1 MFHSNVFLTLRQHP
15 TRMKQRAG
23 IAMQCGTLAALL
35 MAFSGTSVQAATPS
49 LPDGLTEQ
57 KIDDVVTKAQK
68 AFDVPGIAV
77 GVIHDGKIVFAK
89 GYGRREDNEKS
100 GKVDPNTLFAIGS
113 NSKEFTATALATLV
127 DEGKL
132 KWTDRVIDV
141 MPEFRV
147 SDPWIT
153 HEFRVSDLLTHH
165 SGMGLG
171 AGDMMLFSH
180 STFTRKDVLA
190 ALPYMPFTGRFRAD
204 YAYNNLLYVVA
215 GALVEKIS
223 GQTWEHYVQTH
234 LIDAAGLPACQSTFP
249 VKGQTDV
256 AAGQGSDGVLPDRA
270 TLEPVAVAPAGGVWC
285 SVNGMNRWVQTL
297 LNGGKT
303 VEGRKIISL
312 AQRDALWAPSAL
324 IPVPDSGS
332 KTQSHFRAYGYGW
345 FMEDFYGLKRVWHT
359 GTISGMVSYVSMLPE
374 KNTGLVVLTNHYA
387 NSATAAIAV
396 TMSSLIAT
404 GKSAD
409 WVAYW
414 QDQTKKA
421 QDKAE
426 KEASTTGPGSPAR
439 PFIALPV
446 SDLKDYVGLYHDSW
460 RGDIRLSLKGKD
472 LVMTFGKA
480 EGLSGTLSALPHDLF
495 VAKWQN
501 RAEDA
506 EDDSYVQFERNTS
519 GKVTGFHMQV
529 VGSDFSFDAQ
539 DLHPLKVS
547 AQ

>member
-1 MFHSNVFLTLRQHP
+1 
-15 TRMKQRAG
+15 MKQRAN

-35 MAFSGTSVQAATPS
+35 MALSGTSVQAATPA

-57 KIDDVVTKAQK
+57 KIDDVVSRAQK

-141 MPEFRV
+141 MPEFKV

-153 HEFRVSDLLTHH
+153 REFRVSDLLTHH

-190 ALPYMPFTGRFRAD
+190 GLPYMPFTGRFRAD

-324 IPVPDSGS
+324 IPVPDSAA

-374 KNTGLVVLTNHYA
+374 KNSGLVVLTNHYA
-387 NSATAAIAV
+387 NSATASIAL
-396 TMSSLIAT
+396 TMSSLITT
-404 GKSAD
+404 GKSVD
-409 WVAYW
+409 WVTYW
-414 QDQTKKA
+414 QDETKKA
-421 QDKAE
+421 EDKAA
-426 KEASTTGPGSPAR
+426 KGASTTGPGSPAR
-439 PFIALPV
+439 PFIALPM
-446 SDLKDYVGLYHDSW
+446 SDLKDYVGLYHDAW
-460 RGDIRLSLKGKD
+460 RRDIHLSLKGND

-480 EGLSGTLSALPHDLF
+480 DGLSGTLSALPHDLF

-539 DLHPLKVS
+539 DLHPIKVS

>member
-1 MFHSNVFLTLRQHP
+1 MFQTQVFPSMHSNQ
-15 TRMKQRAG
+15 TRSKRRFSMFV
-23 IAMQCGTLAALL
+23 QCGALAALCL
-35 MAFSGTSVQAATPS
+35 VVAGTSVQAATVS
-49 LPDGLTEQ
+49 LPDGLTEKQ
-57 KIDDVVTKAQK
+57 IDDVVNKARQ
-68 AFDVPGIAV
+68 AFDVPGVAV

-89 GYGRREDNEKS
+89 GYGRKADNEKS
-100 GKVDPNTLFAIGS
+100 GQVDTSTLFAIGS

-132 KWTDRVIDV
+132 KWTDRVNDI

-153 HEFRVSDLLTHH
+153 RDFRVSDLLTHH

-171 AGDMMLFSH
+171 AGDLMLFSH
-180 STFTRKDVLA
+180 STFTRKDILA

-215 GALVEKIS
+215 GALVEKVS
-223 GQTWEHYVQTH
+223 GQTWEHYVQTR
-234 LIDAAGLPACQSTFP
+234 LIDTAALPACQSTFP
-249 VKGQTDV
+249 VKGQADV
-256 AAGQGSDGVLPDRA
+256 AAGQGSDGALPDHA
-270 TLEPVAVAPAGGVWC
+270 EPSAMAPAGGVWC

-297 LNGGKT
+297 LNGGQT
-303 VEGRKIISL
+303 VDGRKVISL
-312 AQRDALWAPSAL
+312 AQRDALWAPHAL
-324 IPVPDSGS
+324 LPLPDSADRT
-332 KTQSHFRAYGYGW
+332 KSHFRAYGYGW

-359 GTISGMVSYVSMLPE
+359 GTVSGMVSYVSMLPE
-374 KNTGLVVLTNHYA
+374 KNTGLVVLTNHDD
-387 NSATAAIAV
+387 NHATYSIAL

-404 GKSAD
+404 GKSDD

-414 QDQTKKA
+414 QNQARKA
-421 QDKAE
+421 QAKAAQ
-426 KEASTTGPGSPAR
+426 EAATTGPGSSAR
-439 PFIALPV
+439 PFITLPD
-446 SDLKDYVGLYHDSW
+446 SELKEYVGLYHDAW
-460 RGDIRLSLKGKD
+460 RGDIRLFLKNNA
-472 LVMTFGKA
+472 LVMEFGKA
-480 EGLSGTLSALPHDLF
+480 DGLSGTLSALPHDLF

-506 EDDSYVQFERNTS
+506 GDDSYVQFERDMS

-547 AQ
+547 AP

>member
-1 MFHSNVFLTLRQHP
+1 MRSNQTRLKRRFSMF
-15 TRMKQRAG
+15 A
-23 IAMQCGTLAALL
+23 QCGALAALCL
-35 MAFSGTSVQAATPS
+35 VVTGASVQAATVS
-49 LPDGLTEQ
+49 LPDGLTEKQ
-57 KIDDVVTKAQK
+57 IDDVVNKARQ
-68 AFDVPGIAV
+68 AFGVPGVAV

-89 GYGRREDNEKS
+89 GYGRKADNEKS
-100 GKVDPNTLFAIGS
+100 GQVDTSTLFAIGS

-132 KWTDRVIDV
+132 KWTDRVNDI

-153 HEFRVSDLLTHH
+153 RDFRVSDLLTHH

-171 AGDMMLFSH
+171 AGDLMLFSH
-180 STFTRKDVLA
+180 STFTRKDILA

-223 GQTWEHYVQTH
+223 GQTWEHYVQTR
-234 LIDAAGLPACQSTFP
+234 LIDTAALPACQSTFP
-249 VKGQTDV
+249 VKGQADV
-256 AAGQGSDGVLPDRA
+256 AAGQGSDGVLPDHA
-270 TLEPVAVAPAGGVWC
+270 EPSAMAPAGGVWC

-297 LNGGKT
+297 LNGGQT
-303 VEGRKIISL
+303 VDGRKVISL
-312 AQRDALWAPSAL
+312 AQRDALWAPHAL
-324 IPVPDSGS
+324 LPLPDSADRT
-332 KTQSHFRAYGYGW
+332 KSHFRAYGYGW

-359 GTISGMVSYVSMLPE
+359 GTVSGMVSYVSMLPE
-374 KNTGLVVLTNHYA
+374 KNTGLVVLTNHDD
-387 NSATAAIAV
+387 NHATYSIAL

-404 GKSAD
+404 GKSDD

-414 QDQTKKA
+414 QNEARKA
-421 QDKAE
+421 QAKAAQ
-426 KEASTTGPGSPAR
+426 EASTTGPGSPAR
-439 PFIALPV
+439 PFITLPV
-446 SDLKDYVGLYHDSW
+446 SELKEYVGLYHDAW
-460 RGDIRLSLKGKD
+460 RGDIRLFLKNNA
-472 LVMTFGKA
+472 LVMEFGKA
-480 EGLSGTLSALPHDLF
+480 DGLSGTLSALPHDLF

-506 EDDSYVQFERNTS
+506 GDDSYVQFERDMS

-547 AQ
+547 AP

>member
-1 MFHSNVFLTLRQHP
+1 MFHSSVFPTLRQHH
-15 TRMKQRAG
+15 TRMKQRAN

-35 MAFSGTSVQAATPS
+35 MALSGTSVQAATPA

-57 KIDDVVTKAQK
+57 KIDDVVSRAQK

-77 GVIHDGKIVFAK
+77 GLIHDGKIVFAK
-89 GYGRREDNEKS
+89 GYGRKEDNEKS

-141 MPEFRV
+141 MPEFKV

-153 HEFRVSDLLTHH
+153 REFRVSDLLTHH

-190 ALPYMPFTGRFRAD
+190 GLPYMPFTGRFRAD

-297 LNGGKT
+297 LNGGRT

-324 IPVPDSGS
+324 IPVPDSAA

-374 KNTGLVVLTNHYA
+374 KNSGLVVLTNHYA
-387 NSATAAIAV
+387 NSATASIAL

-409 WVAYW
+409 WVTYW
-414 QDQTKKA
+414 QDETKKA
-421 QDKAE
+421 EDKAA

-446 SDLKDYVGLYHDSW
+446 SDLKDYVGVYHDAW
-460 RGDIRLSLKGKD
+460 RGDIRLSLKGND
-472 LVMTFGKA
+472 LVMAFGKA
-480 EGLSGTLSALPHDLF
+480 DGLSGTLSALPHDLF

-547 AQ
+547 DQ

>member
-1 MFHSNVFLTLRQHP
+1 MFQSQVFSILRQQQ
-15 TRMKQRAG
+15 TKVKQRAG
-23 IAMQCGTLAALL
+23 AVMQCGTLAALML
-35 MAFSGTSVQAATPS
+35 ALGGASVQAATPS

-57 KIDDVVTKAQK
+57 QIDDVVSKAQK

-89 GYGRREDNEKS
+89 GYGRRGDNEKS
-100 GKVDPNTLFAIGS
+100 EKVDPNTLFAIGS

-132 KWTDRVIDV
+132 KWTDRVNDV
-141 MPEFRV
+141 MPEFKV

-153 HEFRVSDLLTHH
+153 REFRVSDLLTHH

-180 STFTRKDVLA
+180 STFTRKEVLA

-324 IPVPDSGS
+324 LPVPDSGI

-374 KNTGLVVLTNHYA
+374 KKSGLVVLTNHYA
-387 NSATAAIAV
+387 NSATAAIAL

-409 WVAYW
+409 WVTYW
-414 QDQTKKA
+414 QDETKKA
-421 QDKAE
+421 QDKAA
-426 KEASTTGPGSPAR
+426 KEASTTGPGSLAR
-439 PFIALPV
+439 PFISVPV
-446 SDLKDYVGLYHDSW
+446 SDLKDYVGLYHDAW
-460 RGDIRLSLKGKD
+460 RGDIRLSLKGND

-480 EGLSGTLSALPHDLF
+480 DGLSGTLSALPHDLF

-506 EDDSYVQFERNTS
+506 EDDSYVQFERDTS

>member
-1 MFHSNVFLTLRQHP
+1 MSHKQAFITMAR
-15 TRMKQRAG
+15 TRNRIKHHAG
-23 IAMQCGTLAALL
+23 TALWHGTLAAVL
-35 MAFSGTSVQAATPS
+35 MALCGAAGHAAT

-57 KIDDVVTKAQK
+57 QIDDVVSRTQQ
-68 AFDVPGIAV
+68 AFQVPGVAV

-89 GYGRREDNEKS
+89 GYGRKAEDEKS
-100 GKVDPNTLFAIGS
+100 GKVDATTLFAIGS

-132 KWTDRVIDV
+132 KWTDRVSDV

-147 SDPWIT
+147 ADPWIT
-153 HEFRVSDLLTHH
+153 REFRVSDLLTHH

-171 AGDMMLFSH
+171 AGDLMLFSH

-223 GQTWEHYVQTH
+223 GQTWEQYVQTH
-234 LIDAAGLPACQSTFP
+234 LIDAAALPACQSTFP

-270 TLEPVAVAPAGGVWC
+270 ARKSVAMAPAGGVWC

-297 LNGGKT
+297 MNGGQT
-303 VEGRKIISL
+303 VDGRKIISL
-312 AQRDALWAPSAL
+312 AQRDALWAPHAL
-324 IPVPDSGS
+324 LPLPDSAT

-345 FMEDFYGLKRVWHT
+345 FMEDFFGLKRVWHT
-359 GTISGMVSYVSMLPE
+359 GTVSGMVSYVSMLPE
-374 KNTGLVVLTNHYA
+374 KNTGLVVLTNHDDHH
-387 NSATAAIAV
+387 ATYSIAL

-404 GKSAD
+404 GKTED
-409 WVAYW
+409 WVSYW
-414 QDQTKKA
+414 QDDAKKA
-421 QDKAE
+421 EEKAA

-439 PFIALPV
+439 PFISLPV
-446 SDLKDYVGLYHDSW
+446 SDLKDYVGLYHDAW
-460 RGDIRLSLKGKD
+460 RGDIRLSLKD
-472 LVMTFGKA
+472 NALVMSFSKA
-480 EGLSGTLSALPHDLF
+480 NGLSGTLSALPHDLF
-495 VAKWQN
+495 VAKWQD
-501 RAEDA
+501 RANDA
-506 EDDSYVQFERNTS
+506 SDDSYVQFERDTS

-539 DLHPLKVS
+539 DMHPLKVS
-547 AQ
+547 DQ

>member
-1 MFHSNVFLTLRQHP
+1 MFHLNVFPTQRQLH
-15 TRMKQRAG
+15 TRMKQRAN
-23 IAMQCGTLAALL
+23 IAMQCGTLTALL
-35 MAFSGTSVQAATPS
+35 MALSGTSVQAATPA

-57 KIDDVVTKAQK
+57 KIDDVVSRAQK

-141 MPEFRV
+141 MPEFKV

-153 HEFRVSDLLTHH
+153 REFRVSDLLTHH

-190 ALPYMPFTGRFRAD
+190 GLPYMPFTGRFRAD

-324 IPVPDSGS
+324 IPVPDSAT

-374 KNTGLVVLTNHYA
+374 KNSGLVVLTNHYA
-387 NSATAAIAV
+387 NSATASIAL

-409 WVAYW
+409 WVTYW
-414 QDQTKKA
+414 QDETKKA
-421 QDKAE
+421 EDKAA

-446 SDLKDYVGLYHDSW
+446 SDLKDYVGVYHDAW
-460 RGDIRLSLKGKD
+460 RGDIRLSLKGND

-480 EGLSGTLSALPHDLF
+480 DGLDGTLSALPHDLF

>member
-1 MFHSNVFLTLRQHP
+1 MFHSNVFPTLRQHP
-15 TRMKQRAG
+15 TRMKPRAN

-35 MAFSGTSVQAATPS
+35 MALSGTSVQAAAPA

-57 KIDDVVTKAQK
+57 KIDDVVSRAQK
-68 AFDVPGIAV
+68 AFDVPGVAV

-127 DEGKL
+127 DKGKL

-141 MPEFRV
+141 MPEFKV

-153 HEFRVSDLLTHH
+153 REFRVSDLLTHH

-190 ALPYMPFTGRFRAD
+190 GLPYMPFTGRFRAD

-297 LNGGKT
+297 LNGGRT

-324 IPVPDSGS
+324 IPVPDSAA

-374 KNTGLVVLTNHYA
+374 KNSGLVVLTNHYA
-387 NSATAAIAV
+387 NSATASIAL

-409 WVAYW
+409 WVTYW
-414 QDQTKKA
+414 QDETKKA
-421 QDKAE
+421 EDKAA

-439 PFIALPV
+439 PFIALPA
-446 SDLKDYVGLYHDSW
+446 SDLKDYVGVYHDAW
-460 RGDIRLSLKGKD
+460 RGDIRLSLKGND

-480 EGLSGTLSALPHDLF
+480 DGLAGTLSALPHDLF

-547 AQ
+547 DQ